1 MHCVLCHPDHEM
13 VVWKSDKLRV
23 IQVEDPK
30 FPGYFRV
37 IWNDHVAEMSDLT
50 DEDRNY
56 LETVLISVEKTVREL
71 MRPDK
76 INWAQFGNMV
86 PHLHWHIVA
95 RYQDDSHFPES
106 IWGVQ
111 QRKANTEK
119 LLERKKMADNAAAAI
134 AKALDLLF
142 QDSHSRRPC
151 PCLRARF
158 WSALTCS

>member
-1 MHCVLCHPDHEM
+1 MMNCVLCHPENET
-13 VVWKSDKLRV
+13 VVWKNEKLRV
-23 IQVEDPK
+23 ILVHDHN

-37 IWNDHVAEMSDLT
+37 IWNEHVAEMSDLSE
-50 DEDRNY
+50 EDQQLLLR
-56 LETVLISVEKTVREL
+56 VLLTVEKVVREQ

-76 INWAQFGNMV
+76 MNWAQFGNMV

-111 QRKANTEK
+111 QRKPNTEK
-119 LLERKKMADNAAAAI
+119 LLERKKMADDTATAI

-142 QDSHSRRPC
+142 
-151 PCLRARF
+151 
-158 WSALTCS
+158 